1 MIVHGMTALLVLAG
15 ALAPNRPPAKP
26 RRTWK
31 VERAGVTFEMTPSDL
46 RAWTGDPAGPPVLS
60 MAALL
65 AAERKEF
72 DDYAQELASALTGP
86 EPPTYGESTMDET
99 ITLDVLSI
107 VGTLVAY
114 RESSGG
120 YTPGTAHPTRY
131 DVLHVADLHRRNA
144 KPTLLDF
151 YAETQLVRALK
162 ADPWIR
168 KFANPEGGFAKAATL
183 QELIEALDRERA
195 PENAE
200 DGDCAFDVSFDTNMV
215 EHFFFDH
222 VSRDTVAVR
231 IAVPPGSEWCNR
243 TAGSQQIGLRLPI
256 PERLRDDLLKAHRL
270 ESGFLAGNRK
280 AAGTTSFSVHWKVD
294 VRTLVPK
301 R

>member
-1 MIVHGMTALLVLAG
+1 LTALLILAG
-15 ALAPNRPPAKP
+15 ALAPSRSPAAQ

-31 VERAGVTFEMTPSDL
+31 VQRAGVTFEMTPSDL
-46 RAWTGDPAGPPVLS
+46 RAWTGDPAAPPALS

-65 AAERKEF
+65 AAEKKEF
-72 DDYAQELASALTGP
+72 DGYAQELAQALTGP
-86 EPPTYGESTMDET
+86 EPPTYGEPVMDET
-99 ITLDVLSI
+99 MTFDVLSI
-107 VGTLVAY
+107 VGTLVTY
-114 RESSGG
+114 RESAGG

-131 DVLHVADLHRRNA
+131 DVLHVVDLGRRGA

-151 YAETQLVRALK
+151 YPEKQLVQALK

-168 KFANPEGGFAKAATL
+168 KFANPEGEFAKAATL
-183 QELIEALDRERA
+183 EELVQALDPEWA
-195 PENAE
+195 QENAE
-200 DGDCAFDVSFDTNMV
+200 GGDCAFDVSFHTDMV

-222 VSRDTVAVR
+222 VSKDKVAVR

-243 TAGSQQIGLRLPI
+243 AAGGQQIGLLLPI
-256 PERLRDDLLKAHRL
+256 PERLREDLLAAHRVD
-270 ESGFLAGNRK
+270 SGFLAGNRK
-280 AAGTTSFSVHWKVD
+280 AAGTTSFSAHWEVD